1 MALSSGV
8 RFGVYEILA
17 KLGEGGMGE
26 VYRARDTRLKR
37 DVAIKVLPDAFA
49 RDAARLTR
57 FEREAELL
65 ATLNHPNIASI
76 YGFEDVPAGAGIVLE
91 LVEGPTLADHL
102 AGRAL
107 PVGEALVIAKQIAD
121 ALAAAH
127 DKGIVHRDLK
137 PANIKLTPGGQVKV
151 LDFGLA
157 KAMDPAGTAVVPG
170 SSISPT
176 MVSPAT
182 QAGIILG
189 TAAYMSPEQARGKPV
204 DQRADIWAFGCVLF
218 EMLTGRPP
226 FDSGETVSDAI
237 AAILAHEPAWNALPG
252 TTPASVRR
260 LLRRSIEKDPNRRLH
275 HIIDARLELDDA
287 GGAELPASPGRA
299 TIGSKW
305 RTVLP
310 WTIAAIALTLAAL
323 GIFRSGERAVAAPS
337 VARLDLNLPADL
349 ELFSSY
355 RTVAVSPDGSQIA
368 FIGVQ
373 SGARHVYV
381 RRLDRFE
388 VVPLQGTDTA
398 VMCFFSPDGTSL
410 GFATSAGI
418 LKTVAMA
425 DGVVT
430 TVADDVSF
438 QDGATWLP
446 DGSIVFA
453 RDNTLWRAPGG
464 GGEPQPLTRLDA
476 RHQDSRH
483 AWPTGLPGG
492 RSLLFSAASGD
503 RWRID
508 RLDLDTGGRSSVIE
522 NAMLPLYTSDRLAFV
537 RNGQVLV
544 APFDPAAVTV
554 TGPAALLL
562 DNLPMLTSGVPLID
576 ISESGTITYS
586 PTTASSRLVWV
597 SRGGQEEVLNG
608 DSRNYTN
615 PRISPDF
622 QRVIVQA
629 GDLWIQDLA
638 RGTFSRVTNG
648 DVQTNGFPAWISNT
662 HVLYRSLAGL
672 RMQGTNGPGD
682 DARVIAQ
689 TTALDYPISLAP
701 DGDTLLFLRSSE
713 ASSFDIMAL
722 SLREPSKQRP
732 LLHTPAYESGARL
745 SPDSRLLLYVSNE
758 TGRNEVYVTPY
769 PDLSERLQIST
780 QGGTQAAWNPN
791 GKEIF
796 YRIDDKMMAVDVTTT
811 AALKLSAPKVLFDA
825 RYAYGAGVTIP
836 NFDVSRD
843 GQRFLMVKPESG
855 AGRINVVLNRF
866 ANAGQKP

>member
-1 MALSSGV
+1 
-8 RFGVYEILA
+8 
-17 KLGEGGMGE
+17 
-26 VYRARDTRLKR
+26 
-37 DVAIKVLPDAFA
+37 
-49 RDAARLTR
+49 
-57 FEREAELL
+57 
-65 ATLNHPNIASI
+65 
-76 YGFEDVPAGAGIVLE
+76 
-91 LVEGPTLADHL
+91 
-102 AGRAL
+102 
-107 PVGEALVIAKQIAD
+107 
-121 ALAAAH
+121 
-127 DKGIVHRDLK
+127 
-137 PANIKLTPGGQVKV
+137 
-151 LDFGLA
+151 
-157 KAMDPAGTAVVPG
+157 
-170 SSISPT
+170 
-176 MVSPAT
+176 
-182 QAGIILG
+182 
-189 TAAYMSPEQARGKPV
+189 
-204 DQRADIWAFGCVLF
+204 
-218 EMLTGRPP
+218 
-226 FDSGETVSDAI
+226 
-237 AAILAHEPAWNALPG
+237 
-252 TTPASVRR
+252 
-260 LLRRSIEKDPNRRLH
+260 
-275 HIIDARLELDDA
+275 
-287 GGAELPASPGRA
+287 
-299 TIGSKW
+299 
-305 RTVLP
+305 
-310 WTIAAIALTLAAL
+310 
-323 GIFRSGERAVAAPS
+323 
-337 VARLDLNLPADL
+337 
-349 ELFSSY
+349 
-355 RTVAVSPDGSQIA
+355 
-368 FIGVQ
+368 
-373 SGARHVYV
+373 
-381 RRLDRFE
+381 
-388 VVPLQGTDTA
+388 
-398 VMCFFSPDGTSL
+398 
-410 GFATSAGI
+410 
-418 LKTVAMA
+418 
-425 DGVVT
+425 
-430 TVADDVSF
+430 
-438 QDGATWLP
+438 
-446 DGSIVFA
+446 
-453 RDNTLWRAPGG
+453 
-464 GGEPQPLTRLDA
+464 LTRLDA